1 MKDNRRDF
9 LKKSASMAAAISI
22 GGISASASAL
32 TGDKN
37 KSSLKREYKK
47 DGGIKLSYMMG
58 PTSPKVPFA
67 LQLGVLHSVS
77 GVERLHGYKAWD
89 PESVSNTKAI
99 WDKIGIKW
107 TVVEGPPSLGTQTK
121 LGLAG
126 RDEEI
131 SNFITFMKNLKKYG
145 DVDIICYNWMPV
157 ISWARTDQERPGR
170 GGALMLAFDYEVM
183 KGKPLTEYGEV
194 SKETLWKNLDYFL
207 KAVVPEAEKIG
218 MNLSLHPDDPQVDVI
233 QGISR
238 IMNTVESFDRAMAIV
253 PSKYSGL
260 TMCQGNFSLMGAKI
274 PSLVRKWGKDKIN
287 FVHFRNVQDLSGAIP
302 STAFTETFHDEGQ
315 IDMYEAMK
323 ALQEIGFE
331 GPLRPDHVPV
341 MSTEIENPK
350 MRGGYTTLGNLFATG
365 YIRGLAESVAKELS
379 KA

>member
-1 MKDNRRDF
+1 MKNNRREF
-9 LKKSASMAAAISI
+9 LKKSAAVAVTFSAGAIIPSMPE
-22 GGISASASAL
+22 ASGA
-32 TGDKN
+32 KK
-37 KSSLKREYKK
+37 KSVLKREYKK
-47 DGGIKLSYMMG
+47 DAGMKFSFLMG

-67 LQLGVLHSVS
+67 LEMGVLHVVS
-77 GVERLHGYKAWD
+77 GVERLQGSKAWD
-89 PESVSNTKAI
+89 PEAISATKAI
-99 WDKIGIKW
+99 WDKTGIKW

-121 LGLAG
+121 LGLKG

-131 SNFITFMKNLKKYG
+131 SNFISFMKNLKKYG

-157 ISWARTDQERPGR
+157 ISWARTNQERPGR
-170 GGALMLAFDYEVM
+170 GGALMLEFDYEEM
-183 KGKPLTEYGEV
+183 NGKPFTEYGEV
-194 SKETLWKNLDYFL
+194 SKETLWKNLEYFL

-238 IMNTVESFDRAMAIV
+238 IMNRVESFDKAMSIY
-253 PSKYSGL
+253 PSKYNGV
-260 TMCQGNFSLMGAKI
+260 TMCQANFSLMGADI
-274 PSLVRKWGKDKIN
+274 PALVRRWGKDKIN
-287 FVHFRNVQDLSGAIP
+287 FVHFRNVQDLRGVVP
-302 STAFTETFHDEGQ
+302 SIKFTETFHDEGQ

-323 ALQEIGFE
+323 ALYDIGFE

-365 YIRGLAESVAKELS
+365 YIRGLAEAVAKES
-379 KA
+379 SRS